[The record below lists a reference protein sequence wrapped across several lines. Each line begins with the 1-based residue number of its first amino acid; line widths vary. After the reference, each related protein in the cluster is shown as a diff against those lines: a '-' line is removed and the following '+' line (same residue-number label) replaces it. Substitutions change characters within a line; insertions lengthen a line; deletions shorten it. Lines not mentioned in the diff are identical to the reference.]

1 MHAVLEVPDVSVLHS
16 RLRVAG
22 RAAADVAPVRG
33 SLAAKYRLA
42 NHELVAS
49 SAWNQA
55 RPHEGIGHMV

>member
-1 MHAVLEVPDVSVLHS
+1 MLEVPDASALHS

-42 NHELVAS
+42 NHELVAA
-49 SAWNQA
+49 SAWGQA
-55 RPHEGIGHMV
+55 RPRRL